1 MARKILVGCVQKWRN
16 APDCLCFK
24 SHRTSYQKDVTL
36 LTKFLF
42 MTAMSD
48 CEQPRKRP
56 RLEINTSNVF
66 TTSNT
71 TTSGSQLLS
80 KTRVEQQEIGLDST
94 VSCIPNSTDDNKLKT
109 DACSSREELKI
120 NATINMTSKESEVG
134 DSTKNTL
141 MLGTSFGKENF
152 QQRDPI
158 RENNLGLS
166 KNEDLERKG
175 VDRSVELESVDFSSS
190 TKVEVSGTKA
200 HGLDSSNHRAKA
212 DNLTCEKRPKNPCI
226 LDTWLF
232 KPTKVCPVEVTGGNL
247 NIDSTSGQGGQAVSK
262 SLQIDEEDVEM
273 MSPESLPGNHVLC
286 EDSLSQAE
294 KQGSHHRAAEK
305 SPAVGDDISSK
316 QTSNPKLVAT
326 TKADAV
332 EEPTVT
338 KDDSILA
345 KGKGESREDGKT
357 AAVNSNKPE
366 KTGVSPPGP
375 STSSGAAKSSGKRES
390 KITEFFHE
398 KQAENPP
405 TSEKAHCEFKD
416 RKHSRT
422 PPNRG
427 PTPPG
432 AKWLGT
438 PIDELR
444 RMPVCG
450 TALPHLK
457 ATPCHLVMIRTDL
470 HREGEVPVP
479 YPTKYK
485 DVWNDAY
492 VKMPCS
498 DRNLFQVE
506 NEEGSAVVQS
516 RWEVIQNSLQS
527 RFNSSLDVTDAI
539 LRYNV
544 KYAKKWDFTALHLL
558 CTEVLDYDEVE
569 HLLGSVLPKM
579 VNLALRLPTLCTQ
592 AIPLLK
598 MKMNR
603 SITLSQEQIAS
614 LLANAFFC
622 TFPRRN
628 ARKPEYSNYPDIN
641 FHRLFEGSSPSK
653 IEKLKTLLCYF
664 RRVTEKKP
672 TGLVTFTRQSLS
684 SFPDWQS
691 STNQLTRLHI
701 TCEGTIEDQG
711 HGMLQVD
718 FANRF
723 VGGGVIGSGLVQEEI
738 RFLINPELIV
748 SRLFTEA
755 LEQNESLI
763 ITGVERFSNYSGYA
777 DSYRWSGNHNDE
789 TARDGW
795 QRICTEIVA
804 IDAIK
809 YRRFLEQ
816 FIPEK
821 IRREL
826 NKAFCGFTRPGVE
839 SRNLSAVAT
848 GNWGCG
854 VFGGDARLKAL
865 LQMMAAAEAGRDVA
879 YFTFGDREL
888 MRDVHEMHT
897 VLTQRHVTV
906 GDIYR
911 LLEQYYSN
919 VCRNCL
925 AARPDQNLYS
935 FIYDFYSTDSEEDT
949 ARPTGSKDN

>member
-1 MARKILVGCVQKWRN
+1 MDTATNMSSNKELEMGESRK
-16 APDCLCFK
+16 D
-24 SHRTSYQKDVTL
+24 
-36 LTKFLF
+36 
-42 MTAMSD
+42 
-48 CEQPRKRP
+48 
-56 RLEINTSNVF
+56 
-66 TTSNT
+66 
-71 TTSGSQLLS
+71 
-80 KTRVEQQEIGLDST
+80 
-94 VSCIPNSTDDNKLKT
+94 
-109 DACSSREELKI
+109 
-120 NATINMTSKESEVG
+120 
-134 DSTKNTL
+134 L
-141 MLGTSFGKENF
+141 MLDTAFGKEKI
-152 QQRDPI
+152 QQRDPV
-158 RENNLGLS
+158 RENNLGMS
-166 KNEDLERKG
+166 KNEDLEG
-175 VDRSVELESVDFSSS
+175 VDKSVELEAMDVS
-190 TKVEVSGTKA
+190 TSTTLEVSGTTA
-200 HGLDSSNHRAKA
+200 HGLDSSVQRTKA
-212 DNLTCEKRPKNPCI
+212 DNQRNFTCEKRPKIPCTI
-226 LDTWLF
+226 DTWLE
-232 KPTKVCPVEVTGGNL
+232 KPRKVCPIKMAGSNL
-247 NIDSTSGQGGQAVSK
+247 NIDSTSDQGGQAVSK

-273 MSPESLPGNHVLC
+273 MTPESPPGNPVLC
-286 EDSLSQAE
+286 EDNLSQAE
-294 KQGSHHRAAEK
+294 KQGSHYRASEE
-305 SPAVGDDISSK
+305 SPAVGDEISSK
-316 QTSNPKLVAT
+316 QNSDPKLVLT
-326 TKADAV
+326 TKEDAV

-338 KDDSILA
+338 KNSILA
-345 KGKGESREDGKT
+345 EGKGESREDGKT

-366 KTGVSPPGP
+366 KTGSQPGP
-375 STSSGAAKSSGKRES
+375 SSSCAAKSSGKRES
-390 KITEFFHE
+390 KITDFFQQ
-398 KQAENPP
+398 KQAETPP
-405 TSEKAHCEFKD
+405 TCEKAQCEFKD
-416 RKHSRT
+416 RKRSRT

-427 PTPPG
+427 PTPPE

-444 RMPVCG
+444 RMPMCG
-450 TALPHLK
+450 SALPHLK

-470 HREGEVPVP
+470 LREGEVPVP

-485 DVWNDAY
+485 DIWDDAY

-498 DRNLFQVE
+498 DRNLFPVE

-516 RWEVIQNSLQS
+516 RWELIQNSLQS

-544 KYAKKWDFTALHLL
+544 RYAKKWDFTALNLL
-558 CTEVLDYDEVE
+558 CTEVLGYDEVE
-569 HLLGSVLPKM
+569 HLFGSILPKM
-579 VNLALRLPTLCTQ
+579 VQLAVRLPKLCTQ
-592 AIPLLK
+592 PIPLLK

-628 ARKPEYSNYPDIN
+628 ARKSEYSNYPDIN
-641 FHRLFEGSSPSK
+641 FHRLFEGSSPRK

-684 SFPDWQS
+684 TFPDWQNS
-691 STNQLTRLHI
+691 KNQLTRLHI

-711 HGMLQVD
+711 CGMLQVD

-723 VGGGVIGSGLVQEEI
+723 VGGGVTGLGLVQEEI

-777 DSYRWSGNHNDE
+777 ESYRWSGNHNDE
-789 TARDGW
+789 TARDDW

-816 FIPEK
+816 FTPEK

-826 NKAFCGFTRPGVE
+826 NKAFCGFARPGVE

-854 VFGGDARLKAL
+854 AFGGDTRLKAL

-897 VLTQRHVTV
+897 FLTQRHVTV

-925 AARPDQNLYS
+925 APRPDQNLYS
-935 FIYDFYSTDSEEDT
+935 FIYDTDSEEDT
-949 ARPTGSKDN
+949 AKPTVCKDN